1 MNAVDAEVRRLL
13 DEQAI
18 RRAATLY
25 AIGADRRDPAIW
37 TAIMAEEMVLVTP
50 RGRIEGRARV
60 LAALPR
66 LAAAFA
72 ATQHRVLNQHH
83 IIDGDDA
90 TGETYCVADH
100 MTEAADGARSILS
113 WAIRYQDR
121 LRRIDGRW
129 LFTRRELVLDWEER
143 RAAVPRATG

>member
-1 MNAVDAEVRRLL
+1 
-13 DEQAI
+13 
-18 RRAATLY
+18 
-25 AIGADRRDPAIW
+25 
-37 TAIMAEEMVLVTP
+37 MVLVTP

-143 RAAVPRATG
+143 RGAVPRATG

>member
-1 MNAVDAEVRRLL
+1 MNVLDAEVRRLL

-60 LAALPR
+60 LEALPK
-66 LAAAFA
+66 LAAFT
-72 ATQHRVLNQHH
+72 ATQHRVTNQVHR
-83 IIDGDDA
+83 IDGDDA

-100 MTEAADGARSILS
+100 MTEAADGARAILS

-129 LFTRRELVLDWEER
+129 LFTRRELILDWEER
-143 RAAVPRATG
+143 RDALPRTTA

>member
-1 MNAVDAEVRRLL
+1 MSAVDAEVRRLL

-25 AIGADRRDPAIW
+25 AIGADRRDPDIW
-37 TAIMAEEMVLVTP
+37 AAIMAEDMVLITP
-50 RGRIEGRARV
+50 RGRIEGRAHA
-60 LAALPR
+60 LEALPR
-66 LAAAFA
+66 LAAAFT
-72 ATQHRVLNQHH
+72 ATQHRVTNLLH

-100 MTEAADGARSILS
+100 MREAADGTRSILR

-129 LFTRRELVLDWEER
+129 LFTRRELIVDWEER
-143 RAAVPRATG
+143 RDAAHCQE

>member
-1 MNAVDAEVRRLL
+1 MRAVEAEIQRLI
-13 DEQAI
+13 DERAI

-37 TAIMAEEMVLVTP
+37 IAIMAEGMVLITP
-50 RGRIEGRARV
+50 RGRIDGREKV

-66 LAAAFA
+66 LAAAYT
-72 ATQHRVLNQHH
+72 ATQHRVMNQAHV
-83 IIDGDDA
+83 IDGDVA

-100 MTEAADGARSILS
+100 MSEAPDGSRLILS
-113 WAIRYQDR
+113 WAIRYQDE

-143 RAAVPRATG
+143 REAVAAPR